1 MDIKP
6 FKSVQSTEEFRY
18 EIKKSI
24 FLAEARMIQSEED
37 AIEFINHVKEKHPKA
52 THHCYAY
59 TFDVGGLREKAED
72 DGEPSGTAGLPI
84 LKALKMNELQ
94 NCMIVVT
101 RYFGGIKLGAGGLT
115 RAYMSS
121 ATGVIEEAGIR
132 SFKTFYDIMIDV
144 GYDLYDILLN
154 YINNAAIQILD
165 TEFFEDVKVV
175 VTVPEKSKD
184 KFISDVADLTSGTA
198 KTEIVK
204 EVLR

>member
-18 EIKKSI
+18 EIKKSV
-24 FLAEARMIQSEED
+24 FLSEARMIESEED
-37 AIEFINHVKEKHPKA
+37 AEKFINYVKEKHPKA

-101 RYFGGIKLGAGGLT
+101 RYYGGIKLGAGGLT

-121 ATGVIEEAGIR
+121 ATGVIEDAGIR
-132 SFKTFYDIMIDV
+132 SFKTFYDIMINV
-144 GYDLYDILLN
+144 GYDLYDIILN
-154 YINNAAIQILD
+154 YINNAEIQILD
-165 TEFFEDVKVV
+165 TEFYEDIKVV
-175 VTVPEKSKD
+175 VTVPEKTKD
-184 KFISDVADLTSGTA
+184 KFISDIAELNSGTE
-198 KTEIVK
+198 KKENIK